1 MKNNKLTDK
10 RTIGARIAALLVA
23 DSVPLSDAWG
33 RLIDDAEKM
42 ESELQE
48 RRKAGE
54 RLQESAYKAGLTAGW
69 NFGIE
74 HNSVGFSKCLA
85 AHEYAAPHLAPK
97 EYQIGAAT
105 MRHVFKPAALTDVSD
120 LQAVFDQ
127 VEKALNHMG
136 LRTSRPIS
144 PLLHSF
150 YIAYNGWVK
159 SGAKCEDLFSTDAG
173 LCVCAYDY
181 FSFIGVEP
189 ADYLEEMHA
198 TFVSAGL
205 NEKLPFNED
214 PQHYVDEQ
222 ARNECHLN
230 PARVAWV
237 ECHAAK
243 MPAAAPTLDILRRLC
258 EWDKRYPVNCVDGY
272 AGLKALDEIIAAA
285 AAQLKDPAH
294 E

>member
-1 MKNNKLTDK
+1 MNNKLTDEQLTQIHATAREARLPVVWTAK
-10 RTIGARIAALLVA
+10 RALAHFKNWITPEMVEYMAA
-23 DSVPLSDAWG
+23 
-33 RLIDDAEKM
+33 
-42 ESELQE
+42 ELQE
-48 RRKAGE
+48 SRQAGE

-181 FSFIGVEP
+181 FSFIGVDP

-222 ARNECHLN
+222 VRNECHLN
-230 PARVAWV
+230 PARIEWV
-237 ECHAAK
+237 ERHAAD
-243 MPAAAPTLDILRRLC
+243 MPAAA
-258 EWDKRYPVNCVDGY
+258 E
-272 AGLKALDEIIAAA
+272 
-285 AAQLKDPAH
+285 QLKNNAN

>member
-1 MKNNKLTDK
+1 MTNNKLTDE
-10 RTIGARIAALLVA
+10 T
-23 DSVPLSDAWG
+23 LSAW
-33 RLIDDAEKM
+33 KM
-42 ESELQE
+42 EAKISLGETAKDSQDYSHHEAILALVTELQE
-48 RRKAGE
+48 RYKAGE
-54 RLQESAYKAGLTAGW
+54 RLQESAYKSGLTAGW

-74 HNSVGFSKCLA
+74 HNSAGFSKCLA
-85 AHEYAAPHLAPK
+85 AHEYAAPHLPPK

-181 FSFIGVEP
+181 FSFIGVDP
-189 ADYLEEMHA
+189 VDYLEEMHA

-230 PARVAWV
+230 PARIEWV
-237 ECHAAK
+237 ERHAAD
-243 MPAAAPTLDILRRLC
+243 MPAAA
-258 EWDKRYPVNCVDGY
+258 E
-272 AGLKALDEIIAAA
+272 
-285 AAQLKDPAH
+285 QLKNNAN